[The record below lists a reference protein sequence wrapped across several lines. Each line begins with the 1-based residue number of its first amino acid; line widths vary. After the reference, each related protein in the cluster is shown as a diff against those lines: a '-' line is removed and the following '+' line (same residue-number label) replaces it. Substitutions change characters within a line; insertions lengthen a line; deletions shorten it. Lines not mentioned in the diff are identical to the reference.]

1 MMHVA
6 TAGPLSKS
14 MYPLDEDRSI
24 RVCVAVRVSFVGVV
38 AAVVGP
44 VDRAHAV
51 NQRTGPIMPIIG
63 SARIYSALVGRRVRV
78 WIRVSILTT
87 SSNPRSILRRVWTRP
102 LTHGKII
109 QVPRRRCIVHHA
121 TRPQRQSVFL
131 VVVADR

>member
-1 MMHVA
+1 MWRRR
-6 TAGPLSKS
+6 TLSKS

-38 AAVVGP
+38 AAVVP

-51 NQRTGPIMPIIG
+51 KEDVRC
-63 SARIYSALVGRRVRV
+63 SSVEYSALVGRRVRV

-87 SSNPRSILRRVWTRP
+87 SSNPRSILRRVFVVCGRDHLRVTNY
-102 LTHGKII
+102 LII